1 MSAVCEMN
9 LDSFFIAVECA
20 ELDHI
25 CIRVAFIL
33 SFHSALTTPV
43 MRHYWILPYEYFT
56 VKQNQLHILL
66 EKLSWGHVVK
76 IVKLLIIRND
86 WLSKGWT
93 VT

>member
-25 CIRVAFIL
+25 CIRVAFIP

-43 MRHYWILPYEYFT
+43 MHHY
-56 VKQNQLHILL
+56 
-66 EKLSWGHVVK
+66 
-76 IVKLLIIRND
+76 
-86 WLSKGWT
+86 
-93 VT
+93 